1 MANKEKEIYMA
12 IYRTMLFIR
21 EFEEKLSD
29 LFTQGRMH
37 GTCHLC
43 VGEEA
48 TYAASIAAL
57 KPQDYK
63 MGTHRGHGIAIASG
77 VNEKKLMSEF
87 FGRVTGICK
96 GMGGSMHITD
106 PGNNLLGTNGIVAGS
121 IPIATGAALSIKRKS
136 QKDKISVCFFGDGA
150 TNEGVFYETLNMAML
165 WKLPVLYICTNN
177 QYAMS
182 THYTKHMA
190 VPEIERKAHCFGMK
204 TVSIDGNDAVQVY
217 KTVKKARKYVLEQ
230 GPMLVVE
237 NTYRISGHSK
247 SDTNAYRSE
256 SEIEFWKTRCPVKRF
271 AEYLLQNGLALEKEL
286 VKMAEQAKKAILDAV
301 EYAEQSPYP
310 KMQEVSEFI
319 FMQQE
324 VCK

>member
-1 MANKEKEIYMA
+1 MTSKDKDIYKA
-12 IYRTMLFIR
+12 IYRIMLLIR

-29 LFTQGRMH
+29 LFTQGGMH

-57 KPQDYK
+57 KPHDYK

-77 VNEKKLMSEF
+77 VDEKMLMAEL
-87 FGRVTGICK
+87 FGRVTGVCK

-106 PGNNLLGTNGIVAGS
+106 PDHNLLGTNGIVAGS

-150 TNEGVFYETLNMAML
+150 TNEGAFYESLNMAML

-182 THYTKHMA
+182 THFTKHLA
-190 VPEIERKAHCFGMK
+190 IPEIERKAHCFGMK
-204 TVSIDGNDAVQVY
+204 TVNIDGNDAVQVY
-217 KTVKKARKYVLEQ
+217 KTVKKARKHVLEN
-230 GPMLVVE
+230 GPMLIVE

-247 SDTNAYRSE
+247 SDTNTYRSAA
-256 SEIEFWKTRCPVKRF
+256 EIEFWKTRCPLKRF
-271 AEYLLQNGLALEKEL
+271 AEYLIQNGLALEEEL
-286 VKMAEQAKKAILDAV
+286 INMAEQVKNAILNAV

-310 KMQEVSEFI
+310 KMQEVSD
-319 FMQQE
+319 FMFVQ
-324 VCK
+324 